1 MNKNKTLV
9 IIGAGGHGRVVA
21 DCAEQSGEYTEIVF
35 LDDSVAERKHNAH
48 WAIIDTV
55 EHWINYRQ
63 KADFIVALGNNAIRA
78 SIQQQLQTAGVN
90 IATIVHPTAAISKH
104 CQLGKG
110 VVVFANAV
118 VNVGTEIADGCII
131 NTGATVDHDCHIGQY
146 CHLSPGV
153 NIAGGVRVERMSWLG
168 IGCSVIEG
176 ITIAENSQMGAGA
189 VITQNTKN
197 GLLYLGVPAKAVR
210 AIKL

>member
-1 MNKNKTLV
+1 MNKKRTLV

-21 DCAEQSGEYTEIVF
+21 DCAEQAGDYTDIVF
-35 LDDSVAERKHNAH
+35 LDDSAAECKHTAH
-48 WAIIDTV
+48 WPIVDTV

-63 KADFIVALGNNAIRA
+63 EADFIVALGNNTVRA
-78 SIQQQLQTAGVN
+78 NIQQQLQASGVN

-104 CQLGKG
+104 CHLGKG

-118 VNVGTEIADGCII
+118 VNVNTNIADGCII

-153 NIAGGVRVERMSWLG
+153 NIAGGVCVETKSWLG
-168 IGCSVIEG
+168 IGSSVIEG

-189 VITQNTKN
+189 VVTQNTKS
-197 GLLYLGVPAKAVR
+197 GFLYLGVPAKAVR
-210 AIKL
+210 AL